1 MLLTIDVGNTNTVLG
16 VFRGEEL
23 IANWRLTTARQQ
35 TIDEYGVLT
44 RNLFTLAGLDRDSIN
59 GVIISSVVP
68 PVNWTLA
75 EMSRIYFG
83 QKALFVE
90 AGVKTGMAVLVD
102 NPLEVG
108 ADRIVNGVA
117 AFHKY
122 GGPCIVVDFGTAITF
137 DAISARGEYLG
148 GVIAPGLG
156 IASEALFA
164 RAARLPR
171 VEIKDPGKVIGTN
184 TVTHMQ
190 AGLYYGAVDMVD
202 GMLTRMKAE
211 LGGEVKVLDPDG
223 NTVLLGQRERSA
235 SQAPTVGDEGSV
247 QFSLLREAA
256 AVVAAHGGTSRAC
269 QVHDADGRSCP
280 SRAEVKLADSLGD
293 MTWVCLIHAEE
304 ILVTVPAAF
313 IASQG
318 EGGIAAFLARH

>member
-1 MLLTIDVGNTNTVLG
+1 MLLTIDIGNTNTVLG

-23 IANWRLTTARQQ
+23 VANWRLTTARQQ
-35 TIDEYGVLT
+35 TVDEYGVLT
-44 RNLFTLAGLDRDSIN
+44 RNLFTLAGLDRDGIR

-75 EMSRIYFG
+75 EMARIYFG

-90 AGVKTGMAVLVD
+90 AGVKTGMSVLVD

-117 AFHKY
+117 AFHKF

-137 DAISARGEYLG
+137 DVISERCEYLG

-156 IASEALFA
+156 ISSEALFA
-164 RAARLPR
+164 RTAKLPR

-184 TVTHMQ
+184 TVTHIQ

-202 GMLTRMKAE
+202 GMLTRIKAE
-211 LGGEVKVLDPDG
+211 LGKD
-223 NTVLLGQRERSA
+223 
-235 SQAPTVGDEGSV
+235 
-247 QFSLLREAA
+247 A
-256 AVVAAHGGTSRAC
+256 AVVATGGQASLVARGSKHIQHTDEFLTLTGLRIIWSKN
-269 QVHDADGRSCP
+269 QG
-280 SRAEVKLADSLGD
+280 AEPGKSSGPREMGKVTEIKKL
-293 MTWVCLIHAEE
+293 
-304 ILVTVPAAF
+304 
-313 IASQG
+313 QK
-318 EGGIAAFLARH
+318 

>member
-35 TIDEYGVLT
+35 TVDEYGVLT
-44 RNLFTLAGLDRDSIN
+44 RNLLTLAELDRDAIG

-68 PVNWTLA
+68 PVNWTLG
-75 EMSRIYFG
+75 EMARIYLG
-83 QKALFVE
+83 KKALFVE
-90 AGVKTGMAVLVD
+90 PGVKTGMAVLVD

-122 GGPCIVVDFGTAITF
+122 GGPCLVGGFGPAITF
-137 DAISARGEYLG
+137 DLVFGRGGYLG

-171 VEIKDPGKVIGTN
+171 VEIKDPGRVIGTN

-190 AGLYYGAVDMVD
+190 AGLYYGAIDMVD
-202 GMLTRMKAE
+202 GMLTRIKAE
-211 LGGEVKVLDPDG
+211 LKAPATVVATGG
-223 NTVLLGQRERSA
+223 
-235 SQAPTVGDEGSV
+235 QAPMVARGSKQIQHTDEFLTLVG
-247 QFSLLREAA
+247 LRLIWEKN
-256 AVVAAHGGTSRAC
+256 
-269 QVHDADGRSCP
+269 Q
-280 SRAEVKLADSLGD
+280 LADAPGRGNAD
-293 MTWVCLIHAEE
+293 FR
-304 ILVTVPAAF
+304 AAKSG
-313 IASQG
+313 AS
-318 EGGIAAFLARH
+318 H

>member
-35 TIDEYGVLT
+35 TVDEYGVLT
-44 RNLFTLAGLDRDSIN
+44 RNLFTLAGLDRDGIH

-75 EMSRIYFG
+75 EMARIYLG
-83 QKALFVE
+83 QRALFVE
-90 AGVKTGMAVLVD
+90 PGVKTGMAVLVD

-137 DAISARGEYLG
+137 DVVSERCEYLG

-156 IASEALFA
+156 IASEALFSRTA
-164 RAARLPR
+164 KLPR

-202 GMLTRMKAE
+202 GMLTRIKKE
-211 LGGEVKVLDPDG
+211 LGTDVTVVATGGQASLVARGSKHIQHTDEFLTLTGLRIIWSRNQAGEPGKV
-223 NTVLLGQRERSA
+223 
-235 SQAPTVGDEGSV
+235 
-247 QFSLLREAA
+247 AA
-256 AVVAAHGGTSRAC
+256 AAR
-269 QVHDADGRSCP
+269 
-280 SRAEVKLADSLGD
+280 EVRP
-293 MTWVCLIHAEE
+293 
-304 ILVTVPAAF
+304 VTEMKKAPK
-313 IASQG
+313 
-318 EGGIAAFLARH
+318 